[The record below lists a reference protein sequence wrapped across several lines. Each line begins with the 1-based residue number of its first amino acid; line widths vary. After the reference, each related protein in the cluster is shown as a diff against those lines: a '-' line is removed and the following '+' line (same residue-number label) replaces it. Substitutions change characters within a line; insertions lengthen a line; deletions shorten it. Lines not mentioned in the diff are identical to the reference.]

1 MIFSLLR
8 HGTSRCQLRHPQLS
22 CFSTSPYRRLSGN
35 SPDTFAE
42 QPFLQSSL
50 TNDVQ
55 DELIQGSQPEEPQIR
70 YTDCDGPFNW
80 PTYTERDATRAPAY
94 ADSVRSPQGKKGHG
108 LEEPGWHQVYNDAS
122 QGTQGSSREIE
133 MDMSSLDGLGV
144 KQGECFADT
153 KKRLT
158 GLIRNGDPQSL
169 LLEFWEATREPAIM
183 RAIPQSTFLE
193 IIRLLDPG
201 DEFVPFRRE
210 YIEPKPKHYLKLQGQ
225 IGELYKTI
233 EDHRTLY
240 RDIWKRRLQANQ
252 GMDVREYAALFR
264 LARATWNG
272 EGALAIMKDM
282 LEKKVKP
289 DLICYNYYFEAR
301 CWSDSWQPFER
312 QRLRVIPFTKT
323 IRQISSIQQ
332 RRGMTINGHSIGEE
346 GLRAEVTR
354 LFTKMIDDGIMAD
367 TTAFGHLMTALARE
381 GDLKG
386 VKSILLKAWNV
397 DVDALS
403 EIEDDTQQ
411 EKTIPCDSPLYP
423 DSRLL
428 FVITHAFGSNNDVP
442 AAIRIVDHFSRR
454 FDLAIPT
461 IVWAQLLEWT
471 FVLSAR
477 RHKDREGEGRQL
489 GQLPLPSVE
498 SLFNVMTSEP
508 YRIEPTLDMYDF
520 LIRSLWRQSELD
532 TMLKYIPKGV
542 QIHRKHE
549 NDCNE
554 QAFLLSELE
563 SRTSMDRNAKDM
575 ASRKWL
581 ADVTETRRHQSFV
594 TVQKWFRLL
603 RSGRHWHPLTRD
615 TRVIFWERQGLP
627 NAVKIYWRYRDK
639 RSVKYSMAT
648 GIVEL
653 RKLREHSDPM

>member
-1 MIFSLLR
+1 
-8 HGTSRCQLRHPQLS
+8 
-22 CFSTSPYRRLSGN
+22 
-35 SPDTFAE
+35 
-42 QPFLQSSL
+42 
-50 TNDVQ
+50 
-55 DELIQGSQPEEPQIR
+55 
-70 YTDCDGPFNW
+70 
-80 PTYTERDATRAPAY
+80 
-94 ADSVRSPQGKKGHG
+94 
-108 LEEPGWHQVYNDAS
+108 
-122 QGTQGSSREIE
+122 

-144 KQGECFADT
+144 NKGACFADT

-158 GLIRNGDPQSL
+158 EVIRNGDPQSL

-183 RAIPQSTFLE
+183 RGIPHSTFLE
-193 IIRLLDPG
+193 IIRLLDPE

-210 YIEPKPKHYLKLQGQ
+210 YIESKPKHYINLRGH

-252 GMDVREYAALFR
+252 GMDVREYAALLR

-272 EGALAIMKDM
+272 GGALAIMKDM

-301 CWSDSWQPFER
+301 CWSDAWQPMER

-323 IRQISSIQQ
+323 IRQMSSIQQ

-397 DVDALS
+397 DVDVLS
-403 EIEDDTQQ
+403 DIEDDTQQ
-411 EKTIPCDSPLYP
+411 EKTIPRDSPLYP

-428 FVITHAFGSNNDVP
+428 FVIAHAFGSNNDLP
-442 AAIRIVDHFSRR
+442 AAIRIVDHISRR

-461 IVWAQLLEWT
+461 TVWAQLLEWT
-471 FVLSAR
+471 FVLSTR
-477 RHKDREGEGRQL
+477 RHKDHKEEGTQL
-489 GQLPLPSVE
+489 GQLPLQSVE
-498 SLFNVMTSEP
+498 SLFNVMISEP
-508 YRIEPTLDMYDF
+508 YCIRPTLDMYDF
-520 LIRSLWRQSELD
+520 LIRSLYRQSELV
-532 TMLKYIPKGV
+532 TMLRYIPKGV
-542 QIHRKHE
+542 QMHRKHE
-549 NDCNE
+549 NDYKKHTV
-554 QAFLLSELE
+554 LLSELE
-563 SRTSMDRNAKDM
+563 SPTSMDRNAKDL
-575 ASRKWL
+575 ASRKRL

-594 TVQKWFRLL
+594 TVQKWFKLL
-603 RSGRHWHPLTRD
+603 RSRKHWFPLTRD
-615 TRVIFWERQGLP
+615 TQVIFWERQGLP
-627 NAVKIYWRYRDK
+627 NAVKIYWRYRDR

-653 RKLREHSDPM
+653 RELNEHSDPT